1 MMFEKFTGSA
11 RQAVIEARQAAE
23 EAGGDLVDSPD
34 LLLGLLRV
42 EDRAIDRLLA
52 DHELTPDA
60 LTEEFQRAR
69 RRGGISD
76 AEAAALSTLG
86 VDVDQVMRTVEES
99 VGEAALSPPTRRRHF
114 FEPKKTIRFTHE
126 ARHTLMQ
133 TLREAL
139 SRNHKEIRTEHLL
152 LALLARKSL
161 AADILTSRGV
171 TYDGVA
177 ALVEGGR

>member
-1 MMFEKFTGSA
+1 MMFERFTGSA
-11 RQAVIEARQAAE
+11 RQVVIEARQAAQD
-23 EAGGDLVDSPD
+23 AGGDLVDSPD

-42 EDRAIDRLLA
+42 EDDTIGRLLA
-52 DHELTPDA
+52 DHELTPDSLA
-60 LTEEFQRAR
+60 EEFQRAR

-76 AEAAALSTLG
+76 ADAAALSTFG
-86 VDVDQVMRTVEES
+86 VDVDQVMRTVEEN
-99 VGEAALSPPTRRRHF
+99 VGEAVLAGPTRKRHF
-114 FEPKKTIRFTHE
+114 FEPKKTIRFTAE
-126 ARHTLMQ
+126 ARQTLLQ

-139 SRNHKEIRTEHLL
+139 NRNHKEIRSEHLL

-177 ALVEGGR
+177 GRLT

>member
-1 MMFEKFTGSA
+1 MMFERFTGSA
-11 RQAVIEARQAAE
+11 RQAVIEARHAAH
-23 EAGGDLVDSPD
+23 EAGGEVVDSPD

-42 EDRAIDRLLA
+42 EDDTMGRLLA
-52 DHELTPDA
+52 GHELTPDS
-60 LTEEFQRAR
+60 LTEEFRRVR

-76 AEAAALSTLG
+76 AEAEALSTLG
-86 VDVDQVMRTVEES
+86 VDVDQVMRTVEEA
-99 VGEAALSPPTRRRHF
+99 VGEAALSAPMRRRHF
-114 FEPKKTIRFTHE
+114 FESKKTLRFTAE
-126 ARHTLMQ
+126 AKQTLMQ

-139 SRNHKEIRTEHLL
+139 NRNHKEIRAEHLL

-177 ALVEGGR
+177 GRLT